1 MEITVVPVVIMIG
14 RIRIAPASTRALSR
28 GISRRSWLTVS
39 TYRIPLFT
47 TVPTNIRKPSM
58 DTILIGLSA
67 INSSPKEPIRANG
80 IVVMIISEN
89 FGDSNWI
96 AITTNTRK
104 IPVISALPRAVIS
117 SIMLSSAAL
126 AAISTP
132 SGMVQLRT
140 NSLTA
145 AFASSL
151 RPDWGCMVMDT

>member
-1 MEITVVPVVIMIG
+1 
-14 RIRIAPASTRALSR
+14 
-28 GISRRSWLTVS
+28 
-39 TYRIPLFT
+39 
-47 TVPTNIRKPSM
+47 M
-58 DTILIGLSA
+58 DTILMGLSA
-67 INSSPKEPIRANG
+67 MNSSPKEPIRANG

-104 IPVISALPRAVIS
+104 IPVISAPPRADIS
-117 SIMLSSAAL
+117 STMLSSVAL

-132 SGMVQLRT
+132 SGISQLRT

-151 RPDWGCMVMDT
+151 SPDWGCMVIDT